1 MRECQYADYKY
12 IMQDVSNIYLGAKYT
27 YEELTEDE
35 EIPFKIK
42 SLVNRYIKPEL
53 EDWAVSLE
61 SHFYYMEEKGFAYQT
76 FLQLKTKVK
85 ISVLEQKKRFGSKG
99 EPVYA
104 SRTLKLQDFVKIP
117 PKEKEEKGILIQE
130 ISFSKLVLAAT
141 V

>member
-53 EDWAVSLE
+53 EDWAV
-61 SHFYYMEEKGFAYQT
+61 
-76 FLQLKTKVK
+76 
-85 ISVLEQKKRFGSKG
+85 
-99 EPVYA
+99 
-104 SRTLKLQDFVKIP
+104 
-117 PKEKEEKGILIQE
+117 
-130 ISFSKLVLAAT
+130 
-141 V
+141 